1 MDQLRKAWEWFQ
13 RQHFWVLVVVAAL
26 VAAGCWWRGAGSLS
40 KEFAENKSKI
50 EAEFTSINGE
60 IGKPF
65 HANKKLQEQQEV
77 ENTKQEGSVS
87 KIWQQLYER
96 QRADVLK
103 WPDVLSEKFRK
114 AVERQKFGEEIAVNL
129 RENYQNYVAG
139 HFPVLPKIVDAKELA
154 ANESGGGGGRYEGR
168 GGRGGGGEGYGGG
181 RYGARETGQG
191 AQGAEEDEHVVQW
204 LNQQDVRDELDMPN
218 LPTSMKIW
226 VTQEDLW
233 VYETLLGI
241 IKRTNDAAGA
251 DRASN
256 AAVRV
261 IESLE
266 VGRLAGLES
275 RTRGRIMMPEAPA
288 AVGGEGEGRGA
299 PSMAGGAA
307 AAYGREMGEGGGAGG
322 RSGGAEDAAALD
334 AALLAGR
341 YLDNDEKPIAT
352 ADPAAG
358 AAAFG
363 TEYKRLPVRMALQM
377 DERWLPHLISE
388 CANAPLQVEVKEVR
402 INPSETGS
410 GGSYSGRG
418 GRGESGG
425 GYGSAAGTEGDQ
437 MAPEAEPNMKRVIVQ
452 GIIYIFNEPSTTAV
466 QVADAQK

>member
-13 RQHFWVLVVVAAL
+13 RQHFWVLIVVAAL
-26 VAAGCWWRGAGSLS
+26 VAAACWWRGAATLS
-40 KEFAENKSKI
+40 KEFAENKNKI

-60 IGKPF
+60 IGKSF

-154 ANESGGGGGRYEGR
+154 ANESGGGGGGRYEGR
-168 GGRGGGGEGYGGG
+168 GGGRG
-181 RYGARETGQG
+181 RIRRRLRSARSRPRSSGTE
-191 AQGAEEDEHVVQW
+191 EEDEHVVQW

-288 AVGGEGEGRGA
+288 AVGGEAEGRGA
-299 PSMAGGAA
+299 PPMAGGA
-307 AAYGREMGEGGGAGG
+307 AAYGREMGEGAGAGG
-322 RSGGAEDAAALD
+322 RSGGAEDAA
-334 AALLAGR
+334 
-341 YLDNDEKPIAT
+341 
-352 ADPAAG
+352 
-358 AAAFG
+358 
-363 TEYKRLPVRMALQM
+363 
-377 DERWLPHLISE
+377 
-388 CANAPLQVEVKEVR
+388 CAR
-402 INPSETGS
+402 C
-410 GGSYSGRG
+410 
-418 GRGESGG
+418 
-425 GYGSAAGTEGDQ
+425 SAACW
-437 MAPEAEPNMKRVIVQ
+437 PLSR
-452 GIIYIFNEPSTTAV
+452 
-466 QVADAQK
+466 